1 MPLKTDF
8 NVAPYYDDYDVE
20 KNYHRI
26 MFRPSVAVQAR
37 ELTQLQTILQNQIE
51 TFGNWAWRSGDIVR
65 DCQITDLAKVP
76 YIRLMDFA
84 SNGSANTATL
94 DVTEYINAIAT
105 SVRSNLT
112 AKVLYAN
119 AGFSTNYPDNN
130 ILYLKYLD
138 TGDGGE
144 TVFSNTELLTFH
156 QITPEGNV
164 ALANVYTW
172 SNVLPDTYASG
183 NAHAITSSNG
193 IIFINGF
200 FIRVPEETFGL
211 VNNFGTYAGNNV
223 VGFTLVEK
231 IVTETEDTTLLD
243 NALGYSNENAPGA
256 HRLKLI
262 PKLIS
267 LTQEQAALTK
277 DFNPVAFYNYGSLV
291 SKVNPSVNVY
301 SIVGDILATRTYEES
316 GNYIVKNFAV
326 DTVTNFVGGEI
337 QVGGSSNVFARV
349 NPGIGYAQGARVE
362 LLKSAHIEMRRGIDT
377 TVNKSQQISFNYGS
391 YFALN
396 EVSGTFL
403 SDKAQTVKLYSAP
416 QKSITNRT
424 FSSLS
429 PTGTYIGTA
438 KVRCFTYNSG
448 VPGTSKAE
456 YFLNVFDIQLLTG
469 YNINQIKSVY
479 YDGTNKAVAD
489 VTSSGTVDSQ
499 NKLQLYSFGVP
510 GIKNL
515 RDAGNNINTD
525 YTYRTT
531 NSSCTMTTGGVIVVR
546 APGSQAGGS
555 DILPYGTN
563 TTLTDSSAAEIIAT
577 FSANADSSALT
588 GTVSVYTDSTNVLG
602 SSTTFTTRFK
612 PGDAIRVGASDVRI
626 VTSVTNATFLNV
638 DAAFGSTLSGQTYYK
653 RYPKG
658 KVLQISRSNI
668 GPNAYVTVTNTT
680 SFNVYSGEFPSSS
693 VSMEVTFN
701 MQRTVANPASKSIRK
716 NRFVKINT
724 STNPKGPWCLGYS
737 DVHRVRK
744 IYGSATSSFTSAAG
758 IIGVDLT
765 SNFTYDTG
773 QQDTHYGLAYLYAKP
788 GYSPSTYPYLLVELD
803 YFVANTTAGVGF
815 FTVESYPID
824 DANTANTNTIQTK
837 DIPLYVAST
846 GSKIYLRD
854 VIDFRTPSAITA
866 NDTGTIVDTSNNA
879 QVNNAVSY
887 ATLNP
892 SSTVSLSIPTDG
904 LNFPAYGKNL
914 EADYTMYLPRK
925 DLILITPENT
935 LKVKEGVSS
944 ISPQTPLYP
953 ENAMAV
959 AVLNIP
965 AYPSLSGDQID
976 EFQTINQNSVNTIR
990 DTSTAISVS
999 LVTNRRYTM
1008 KDIGTL
1014 DERIT
1019 NLEYYAQ
1026 LSMLEKK
1033 AKDLTVTDNYGLD
1046 RFKNGIFVDPF
1057 TDFGLGDVS
1066 NPEYAIA
1073 IDQSYGVARPRITRE
1088 IINIRFNSGASSNVV
1103 QTGRL
1108 ISLDYTSVSFLA
1120 QQFATK
1126 YRSSAL
1132 KAYAWNGR
1140 AFLIPSFDN
1149 NIDLN
1154 QTASVNLTVD
1164 MTTPWREF
1172 AASPFGTL
1180 WGDWRTRTD
1189 IARTTVITGTQNSL
1203 VYDWRGDLV
1212 SSTPILGPS
1221 TTTGSWSTG
1230 DTTTVQSSVAAT
1242 AQQSL
1247 SEAQRISGSLGMTSG
1262 ATVGS
1267 ITTSVSPA
1275 AVNENNRLLQ
1285 FLQGRLNIQ
1294 QFLQNLRA

>member
-8 NVAPYYDDYDVE
+8 NVAPYYDDYDPD

-51 TFGNWAWRSGDIVR
+51 TFGNWSFKSGDIVKG
-65 DCQITDLAKVP
+65 CDLDPLPKVP

-105 SVRSNLT
+105 SVTSNLT

-119 AGFSTNYPDNN
+119 AGFTTNYPDNN
-130 ILYLKYLD
+130 ILYLRYLD

-144 TVFSNTELLTFH
+144 TVFSNSELLTFH

-164 ALANVYTW
+164 ALANVYTM
-172 SNVLPDTYASG
+172 SNVLADTYASG
-183 NAHAITSSNG
+183 NAHGITSSNG

-200 FIRVPEETFGL
+200 FIRVPAETFGL

-223 VGFTLVEK
+223 VGFTLVEQ
-231 IVTETEDTTLLD
+231 IVTETQDTSLLD

-256 HRLKLI
+256 HRLKLV
-262 PKLIS
+262 PKLVS
-267 LTQEQAALTK
+267 LSQEQAALTK
-277 DFNPVAFYNYGSLV
+277 DFNPLGFYNYGNFV
-291 SKVNPSVNVY
+291 KKDTQDDPY
-301 SIVGDILATRTYEES
+301 SIVNNILAIRTYEES

-326 DTVTNFVGGEI
+326 DTITNVVGNEA
-337 QVGGSSNVFARV
+337 VLGGYSNVFARV
-349 NPGIGYAQGARVE
+349 SSGIAYTQGNRVE
-362 LLKSAHIEMRRGIDT
+362 LLKSSLIEMRRGVDT
-377 TVNKSQQISFNYGS
+377 AVNKSQQISFNYGS
-391 YFALN
+391 YFKIN

-403 SDKAQTVKLYSAP
+403 TDKAQTIKLYSVL
-416 QKSITNRT
+416 QKSVTNRT
-424 FSSLS
+424 FSSLTPS
-429 PTGTYIGTA
+429 GTYIGTA
-438 KVRCFTYNSG
+438 KTRCLTYNSG
-448 VPGTSKAE
+448 TPGTSSAE
-456 YFLNVFDIQLLTG
+456 YILNVFDIQLLSG
-469 YNINQIKSVY
+469 YNINQIKSLY

-489 VTSSGTVDSQ
+489 VISNGTVDSQ
-499 NKLQLYSFGVP
+499 NKLQLYSFGIP

-515 RDAGNNINTD
+515 RDAGNIINTD

-531 NSSCTMTTGGVIVVR
+531 NSSCVMTTGGLVVVR
-546 APGSQAGGS
+546 APESQAGGS
-555 DILPYGTN
+555 DILPYGTG
-563 TTLTDSSAAEIIAT
+563 TTLTDSSASEIILT
-577 FSANADSSALT
+577 FSSNADSSALT
-588 GTVSVYTDSTNVLG
+588 GTVNVFSDSTNVLG
-602 SSTTFTTRFK
+602 SSTTFNTNFK

-626 VTSVTNATFLNV
+626 VSSVTNATYLNV
-638 DAAFGSTLSGQTYYK
+638 DAAFGANATGQNHFK

-658 KVLQISRSNI
+658 KIVKIARSSI

-693 VSMEVTFN
+693 VGVEVTFN
-701 MQRTVANPASKSIRK
+701 MQRTVASPATKNIRK

-724 STNPKGPWCLGYS
+724 SSNPKGPWCLGFS
-737 DVHRVRK
+737 DVHKVNK
-744 IYGSATSSFTSAAG
+744 IYGSSTSSFTGVNGIAA
-758 IIGVDLT
+758 IDLT
-765 SNFTYDTG
+765 TSFTYDTG
-773 QQDTHYGLAYLYAKP
+773 QQDTHYGLSYLYAKS
-788 GYSPSTYPYLLVELD
+788 GYSPSSYPYLLVDLD
-803 YFVANTTAGVGF
+803 YFVANSSAGVGF

-824 DANTANTNTIQTK
+824 DANTANTNSIQTK

-854 VIDFRTPSAITA
+854 VIDFRTPCAITA
-866 NDTGTIVDTSNNA
+866 NDTGTIVDTSNSA
-879 QVNNAVSY
+879 QINTAVSY

-904 LNFPAYGKNL
+904 LNFPSYGKNL
-914 EADYTMYLPRK
+914 EADYTYYLPRK
-925 DLILITPENT
+925 DLILITPEGS

-959 AVLNIP
+959 AVLNVP
-965 AYPSLSGDQID
+965 AYPSLSGDQLD
-976 EFQTINQNSVNTIR
+976 QFQIINQNTLNTIR
-990 DTSTAISVS
+990 DTSTAITSS

-1014 DERIT
+1014 DKRIT

-1026 LSMLEKK
+1026 LSLLEKK
-1033 AKDLTVTDNYGLD
+1033 AKDLTVTDAFGLD

-1057 TDFGLGDVS
+1057 TDFSLGEVS
-1066 NPEYAIA
+1066 NPEYSIA
-1073 IDQSYGVARPRITRE
+1073 IDSQKGVARPRITRE

-1108 ISLDYTSVSFLA
+1108 VTLQYTSVAHLT

-1140 AFLIPSFDN
+1140 AFLIPSYDN

-1154 QTASVNLTVD
+1154 QTASVNLTID
-1164 MTTPWREF
+1164 TATPWVQF
-1172 AASPFGTL
+1172 ADSPFGSL
-1180 WGDWRTRTD
+1180 YGDWRTRTD
-1189 IARTTVITGTQNSL
+1189 VSSTTIVTGTQNSL
-1203 VYDWRGDLV
+1203 VYDSAGNLV
-1212 SSTPILGPS
+1212 SSTPITGPS
-1221 TTTGSWSTG
+1221 NRTTTSSSG
-1230 DTTTVQSSVAAT
+1230 DTTTVGSSVAQAALASSTQATNMATTLGLQNGTTVGATTTAT
-1242 AQQSL
+1242 AIGTVSTP
-1247 SEAQRISGSLGMTSG
+1247 LGQPLRFQP
-1262 ATVGS
+1262 VGMN
-1267 ITTSVSPA
+1267 IG
-1275 AVNENNRLLQ
+1275 NR
-1285 FLQGRLNIQ
+1285 
-1294 QFLQNLRA
+1294 